1 MQFSDLDDN
10 LKELISI
17 VDEYYTFLTT
27 FYIPA
32 SALKRPP
39 PGGWPNITNKNT
51 AGFGKSQCVIDLL
64 KFLPYIDDTD
74 AHQMITNIHYKCD
87 VVDYSTITP
96 EGFSGK
102 RIHYGE
108 MGIQYVADQQEEE
121 RKQEEAAKAAG
132 DATDDEPEDS
142 DSDSAA
148 ESSFNPDILRME
160 NMFALAKGYESGGR
174 SLVLDVVNGTIHE
187 DVIRCNQ
194 IDPVDAREFFEGL
207 RRQFETL
214 EMVPVMGELYENV
227 SEVGDDEEIEESG
240 VDKVFKRIY
249 RQHGWPGTGYR
260 KEEALE
266 AVERE
271 RERLEEAGML

>member
-10 LKELISI
+10 LKELVSI

-27 FYIPA
+27 FYIPT

-121 RKQEEAAKAAG
+121 RKQEKAAKAAG
-132 DATDDEPEDS
+132 DATD
-142 DSDSAA
+142 A
-148 ESSFNPDILRME
+148 ESYFDPDILRME

-227 SEVGDDEEIEESG
+227 SEVGDDEEIEEGG

-249 RQHGWPGTGYR
+249 RQHGWPGEGYR

-271 RERLEEAGML
+271 RERLEEAGMC

>member
-10 LKELISI
+10 LKELVSI

-64 KFLPYIDDTD
+64 KFLPYIDGTD
-74 AHQMITNIHYKCD
+74 AQEMITNIHYKCD
-87 VVDYSTITP
+87 VVDYSIITP
-96 EGFSGK
+96 EGFSSEGT
-102 RIHYGE
+102 HYGE

-121 RKQEEAAKAAG
+121 RKKEEAAKAAG
-132 DATDDEPEDS
+132 DATDDEDEDS
-142 DSDSAA
+142 DSDSDV
-148 ESSFNPDILRME
+148 ESYFDPDIVRME
-160 NMFALAKGYESGGR
+160 NLFALAEGYESGGR

-187 DVIRCNQ
+187 DVIRHNQ
-194 IDPVDAREFFEGL
+194 IDPVDAREFLEDL
-207 RRQFETL
+207 RRKFEAL
-214 EMVPVMGELYENV
+214 EMVPVRGELYENV
-227 SEVGDDEEIEESG
+227 SEVGEDEEIEGRE
-240 VDKVFKRIY
+240 DKVFKRIY
-249 RQHGWPGTGYR
+249 RQHGWPGEGYR

-266 AVERE
+266 AVEKE
-271 RERLEEAGML
+271 RMRLEEVGMF